1 MLQSRETSMIDQ
13 EKNQERSPARERAT
27 PDKKFTAADPAEGQ
41 EPRIQPARPDPR
53 TGEVPAGPGDA
64 GLSDRP
70 EANAGSPGIKQM
82 SNRRLGIGLGIAALL
97 SILAFI
103 FAGLF

>member
-1 MLQSRETSMIDQ
+1 MTDQ
-13 EKNQERSPARERAT
+13 ETNQERSPARERAV

-41 EPRIQPARPDPR
+41 EPRNQPARPDPR

-70 EANAGSPGIKQM
+70 EANAGSPGISRCQTDVWA
-82 SNRRLGIGLGIAALL
+82 SAWALRPCFR
-97 SILAFI
+97 SSRSFSP
-103 FAGLF
+103 GCS